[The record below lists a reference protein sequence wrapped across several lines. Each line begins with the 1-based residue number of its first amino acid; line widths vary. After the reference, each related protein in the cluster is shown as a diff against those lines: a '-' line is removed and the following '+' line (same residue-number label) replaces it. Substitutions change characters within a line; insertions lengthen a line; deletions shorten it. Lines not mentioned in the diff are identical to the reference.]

1 VYFEID
7 DNDSVT
13 VEFKTKDTS
22 TAKWDVMASQI
33 ECSSIYRPPH
43 GCLQYHTGDSGS
55 FSTFNYAATSG
66 RHINSHDYSICI
78 RQEEGNH
85 NQVTSFIYLFLTW

>member
-1 VYFEID
+1 
-7 DNDSVT
+7 
-13 VEFKTKDTS
+13 
-22 TAKWDVMASQI
+22 MQ
-33 ECSSIYRPPH
+33 CSIMLRSFFPLIRPPH

-55 FSTFNYAATSG
+55 LSTFNYAATSG

-85 NQVTSFIYLFLTW
+85 NQVTSFIFKLKLFQT

>member
-1 VYFEID
+1 MYFEID

-33 ECSSIYRPPH
+33 ECSSIYRSEKNSEN
-43 GCLQYHTGDSGS
+43 LIK
-55 FSTFNYAATSG
+55 
-66 RHINSHDYSICI
+66 HILLYGLI
-78 RQEEGNH
+78 
-85 NQVTSFIYLFLTW
+85 